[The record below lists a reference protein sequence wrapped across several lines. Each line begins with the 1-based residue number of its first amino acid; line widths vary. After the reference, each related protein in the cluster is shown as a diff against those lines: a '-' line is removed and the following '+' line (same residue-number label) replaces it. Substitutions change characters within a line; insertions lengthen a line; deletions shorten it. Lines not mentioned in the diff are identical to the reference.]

1 MPRRFQI
8 PSYRL
13 HRPSGRAVVTL
24 NDVDHYLGAH
34 GSPESRIEYERLI
47 AEWLA
52 RHQTAEPDY
61 EGMELPLAEVMLAYL
76 ESAATYYRDAEGNTT
91 REFENIKNALRP
103 LGALYSFALAKDFGP
118 IALKAVRQKM
128 IDDKLCRRVVNQR
141 IGIIKRMFK
150 WASSEQLIPP
160 AIYHGLQCVDGLKR
174 GRSQARETE
183 PVTPVP
189 DAHVDATLKFLPP
202 TLNAMVQLQRNTGM
216 RSGELV
222 LMRGID
228 IDTTGTIWIY
238 RPQKHKTQHHGHSRT
253 VMLGP
258 QAKEI
263 IQPFFEPDLTAYLF
277 SPSQAQAE
285 RDEEKRKNRKTKVQP
300 SQVCRKKGNPKKQKG
315 ERYDRCS
322 YYRAISYAIKKARK
336 AGLDV
341 PDWHPHQ
348 LRHNAATRIRKER
361 GLDAARAVLGHR
373 SLAITDTYAEID
385 QALAAKV
392 AAEMG

>member
-24 NDVDHYLGAH
+24 NGVDHYLGAH
-34 GSPESRIEYERLI
+34 GSPESRSEYERLI
-47 AEWLA
+47 TEWLA
-52 RHQTAEPDY
+52 RHQTPESQQ
-61 EGMELPLAEVMLAYL
+61 GTELSLAEVMLAYL
-76 ESAATYYRDAEGNTT
+76 GSAGTYYRDAEGTTT
-91 REFENIKNALRP
+91 RELANIKTALRP
-103 LGALYSFALAKDFGP
+103 LEALYSRTLAKDFGP
-118 IALKAVRQKM
+118 ITLKAVRQRM
-128 IDDKLCRRVVNQR
+128 IEQRLCRRVVNQR

-150 WASSEQLIPP
+150 WASSEQLIPA

-174 GRSQARETE
+174 GRSQARETD

-189 DAHVDATLKFLPP
+189 DAHVDATLTFLPP
-202 TLNAMVQLQRNTGM
+202 TVQAMVQLQRNTGM

-222 LMRGID
+222 MMRGID
-228 IDTTGTIWIY
+228 IDTTGSIWIY
-238 RPQKHKTQHHGHSRT
+238 RPQKHKTHHYGHSRT

-263 IQPFFEPDLTAYLF
+263 IQPFLKPDLTAYLF
-277 SPSQAQAE
+277 SPAQAQAE
-285 RDEEKRKNRKTKVQP
+285 RDAEKRKNRKTKVQP
-300 SQVCRKKGNPKKQKG
+300 SQVCRKKTNPKKQKG
-315 ERYDRCS
+315 DRYDRCS
-322 YYRAISYAIKKARK
+322 YYRAVSYAIKKGRK

-348 LRHNAATRIRKER
+348 LRHNAATRIRRER